1 MGEIRDNISPLSG
14 MATFAVAFLAVF
26 ASTRSWLD
34 ALIVGLLLAAGV
46 AFIVRGLFPANA
58 DLREYNLDAR
68 RRVKKVFASVAN
80 IEKLAGQV
88 TDPGAQHSLLDGC
101 KIIPQLIQQTKQQE
115 TTSFKV
121 ASTAANVQS
130 YLTSI
135 ESVLGVYLRIQQ
147 NPAFFVDGDK
157 QLAAGK
163 QGFADFDAFALK
175 SIQQLNAGD
184 TAGYAANLE
193 TLKPLTLPAM
203 PTAAPASPAVKS

>member
-1 MGEIRDNISPLSG
+1 MGEVRDNISPLSG
-14 MATFAVAFLAVF
+14 MVTFAVAFLAVY
-26 ASTRSWLD
+26 ASTRSLLTAFVI
-34 ALIVGLLLAAGV
+34 ALPLAVGV
-46 AFIVRGLFPANA
+46 TFIVRGLFPANA
-58 DLREYNLDAR
+58 DLREYNLDSR

-80 IEKLAGQV
+80 IEKLARQV
-88 TDPGAQHSLLDGC
+88 TDPQAQGSLVDGC

-147 NPAFFVDGDK
+147 NPSFFVDADR

-163 QGFADFDAFALK
+163 QGFADFDSFALK

-203 PTAAPASPAVKS
+203 PTLTPPPVVKQ

>member
-1 MGEIRDNISPLSG
+1 M
-14 MATFAVAFLAVF
+14 
-26 ASTRSWLD
+26 
-34 ALIVGLLLAAGV
+34 
-46 AFIVRGLFPANA
+46 
-58 DLREYNLDAR
+58 
-68 RRVKKVFASVAN
+68 
-80 IEKLAGQV
+80 
-88 TDPGAQHSLLDGC
+88 TDPVAQRSLLDGC
-101 KIIPQLIQQTKQQE
+101 KIIPQVIQQTRQQE

-147 NPAFFVDGDK
+147 NPSFFADADK

-193 TLKPLTLPAM
+193 TLKPLTLPSM
-203 PTAAPASPAVKS
+203 PTLAAPPPVSS

>member
-1 MGEIRDNISPLSG
+1 MV
-14 MATFAVAFLAVF
+14 TFAVAFLAVY
-26 ASTRSWLD
+26 ASTKSLLTAFVI
-34 ALIVGLLLAAGV
+34 ALPLGVGV
-46 AFIVRGLFPANA
+46 SFIVRGLFPANA
-58 DLREYNLDAR
+58 DLREYNLDSR
-68 RRVKKVFASVAN
+68 RRVKKVFASVSN
-80 IEKLAGQV
+80 IQKLAGQV
-88 TDPGAQHSLLDGC
+88 TDPQARKTLLEGC
-101 KIIPQLIQQTKQQE
+101 TIIPQLIQQTRQQE

-135 ESVLGVYLRIQQ
+135 EAVLGVYLRIQE
-147 NPAFFVDGDK
+147 NPSFFSDADK

-193 TLKPLTLPAM
+193 TLKPLTLPLV
-203 PTAAPASPAVKS
+203 PTPPPAPPVSS

>member
-1 MGEIRDNISPLSG
+1 MV
-14 MATFAVAFLAVF
+14 TFAVAFLAVY
-26 ASTRSWLD
+26 ASTRSLLT
-34 ALIVGLLLAAGV
+34 AFVIALPLAVGALLIVH
-46 AFIVRGLFPANA
+46 GLFPANA
-58 DLREYNLDAR
+58 DLREYNLDSR
-68 RRVKKVFASVAN
+68 RRVKKVFASVSN
-80 IEKLAGQV
+80 IQKLAGQV
-88 TDPGAQHSLLDGC
+88 TDPVAQKSLLDGC
-101 KIIPQLIQQTKQQE
+101 KIIPQVIQQTRQQE

-147 NPAFFVDGDK
+147 NPSFFADADK

-193 TLKPLTLPAM
+193 TLKPLTLPSM
-203 PTAAPASPAVKS
+203 PTLVAPPAVEP